1 MSQHHDNREAAL
13 SRRHALAWIM
23 ATGTTALYAL
33 SDGAGEQ
40 FSLFDQ
46 AEAAAIAH
54 DKPVIPVIVKDTTSF
69 YWQTVIAGARK
80 AGQDLGIKI
89 VELGAQSDSDASGQ
103 ISLLEIAVASS
114 PTALVLAPAQ
124 FAALRRPI
132 DEAAKKVK
140 IIGIDSDADS
150 AAFTSMVA
158 TDNVRAGRIA
168 ADILADRIKRTYAD
182 AEGDVA
188 LITSSLESSRS
199 ISVPRDSRSKS
210 RQNTAPWT
218 SSPRRSP
225 KITRQLGKSWQSS

>member
-1 MSQHHDNREAAL
+1 MSQHNGNREAAL
-13 SRRHALAWIM
+13 SRRHALAWIT

-103 ISLLEIAVASS
+103 VSILEIAVASN

-158 TDNVRAGRIA
+158 TENVRAGRIA

-182 AEGDVA
+182 AEGDG
-188 LITSSLESSRS
+188 SSLHRLESSRS

>member
-1 MSQHHDNREAAL
+1 MSQHNGTREPAL
-13 SRRHALAWIM
+13 SRRHALVWIT

-33 SDGAGEQ
+33 SATAGKR
-40 FSLFDQ
+40 FSPFDR

-69 YWQTVIAGARK
+69 YWQTAIAGARK

-103 ISLLEIAVASS
+103 ISILEIAVASN

-140 IIGIDSDADS
+140 IIGIDSEQIGLLYQGHLL
-150 AAFTSMVA
+150 FPKNPVLTRI
-158 TDNVRAGRIA
+158 TNVPGKLLRDDLHDRAKLR
-168 ADILADRIKRTYAD
+168 
-182 AEGDVA
+182 
-188 LITSSLESSRS
+188 
-199 ISVPRDSRSKS
+199 
-210 RQNTAPWT
+210 
-218 SSPRRSP
+218 
-225 KITRQLGKSWQSS
+225 